1 MGRVKGKVVVLAVG
15 AIIAANVALFFW
27 ARDSTPGCFLR
38 KDEIAARWGEAKPQG
53 AYLDLPVDFRAAT
66 PTARVALVRS
76 LINDHSLYGKSA
88 AESFGRLGP
97 SDGLSPDPRMP
108 AYRVGDEGWS
118 VVLVI
123 GNVAEKKD
131 VVRDIALAKGLVDSK
146 VCAIDETWSG
156 LRIVVRV
163 ADRGR

>member
-1 MGRVKGKVVVLAVG
+1 MRGAVKGKVVVLAVG
-15 AIIAANVALFFW
+15 AIIIANAALFFW

-53 AYLDLPVDFRAAT
+53 AFVDLPADFSAAA
-66 PTARVALVRS
+66 PSARVALVRS
-76 LINDHSLYGKSA
+76 LIDDHSLYGKSA
-88 AESFGRLGP
+88 AESFDRLGP

-108 AYRVGDEGWS
+108 AYRVGDEGWN

-131 VVRDIALAKGLVDSK
+131 VVRDVVVWKGS
-146 VCAIDETWSG
+146 CT
-156 LRIVVRV
+156 
-163 ADRGR
+163 